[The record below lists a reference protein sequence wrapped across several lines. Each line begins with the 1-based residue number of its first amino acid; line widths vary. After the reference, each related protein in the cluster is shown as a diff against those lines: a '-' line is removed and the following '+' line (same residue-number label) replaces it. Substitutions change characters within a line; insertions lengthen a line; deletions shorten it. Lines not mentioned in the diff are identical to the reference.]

1 MRVVAKVLQVS
12 VGAMMA
18 GIAGTNLDNHYRGD
32 DVAFVAVSAMV
43 LLLTICI
50 GAAMFIATKKHF
62 W

>member
-1 MRVVAKVLQVS
+1 
-12 VGAMMA
+12 MMA
-18 GIAGTNLDNHYRGD
+18 GIAGTNLDNKYKEDHI
-32 DVAFVAVSAMV
+32 AFAAVSAMV